1 MINLHRDARHQPSC
15 FYLPCTLASLR
26 DNDFGTLGASVE
38 KMKQDAHIDTPTPTE
53 RDEAIRLLVAKIPKE
68 TLANILM
75 LMQNKQ
81 TPWHHA
87 SHFGLGLQV
96 RNALRECDRLTDAEL
111 VDRLTSIKGVGRF
124 TANCRYFGAVK
135 RLDGAVRVDTM
146 LVNDTEWPAIVAGV
160 SHMGNVG

>member
-1 MINLHRDARHQPSC
+1 MSQLVDRFGVPDLNPRRLPPFQSLAHAIIHQQLS
-15 FYLPCTLASLR
+15 
-26 DNDFGTLGASVE
+26 GASAGAIL
-38 KMKQDAHIDTPTPTE
+38 KRFNALFDGNSFPLP
-53 RDEAIRLLVAKIPKE
+53 DEVIRLDVERLRAAGLSRPKANYIRD
-68 TLANILM
+68 LAQKSLDGVVP
-75 LMQNKQ
+75 
-81 TPWHHA
+81 T
-87 SHFGLGLQV
+87 
-96 RNALRECDRLTDAEL
+96 LRECDRLTDAEL